1 MSKVCICDSFFI
13 SCYNLSNFIVKI
25 YFQNK
30 EKIFMNYTYTR
41 VATHKQF
48 RDDNGLN
55 EQIEKLNAVGFDRLI
70 SEKLAK
76 NLKNSREF
84 LSPLSLVLFVKLK
97 MKNF

>member
-1 MSKVCICDSFFI
+1 
-13 SCYNLSNFIVKI
+13 
-25 YFQNK
+25 
-30 EKIFMNYTYTR
+30 MNYTYTR

-84 LSPLSLVLFVKLK
+84 LSSPFARSVRKI
-97 MKNF
+97 KNEKFLAV